1 MSMPF
6 YVAPEQQ
13 MKDRADYARKGI
25 ARGRSVV
32 VLYYSDGIVFV
43 AENRS
48 QALHKVSEIYDRIG
62 FAAVG
67 RYNEFENLRTA
78 GIRYADLRGYSYDR
92 TDVTAR
98 GLANAYAQLLG
109 TIFSSGGDKPYEVEI
124 VVAELGATPSQD
136 QIYRLTYDGS
146 VADENSYAVMGG
158 SAEVIAELVGK
169 GFQPG
174 LSLAA
179 ATKLAVS
186 ALSADGGPNAAP
198 RVLGVEALEVAILDR
213 NRLLPRKFRRITGER
228 LAALLADDVE
238 PADTGPEVPPQLIT
252 EPQVP
257 ETTVNRPEENAI
269 DAGET
274 GPENPSP

>member
-32 VLYYSDGIVFV
+32 VMHYAEGILFV

-92 TDVTAR
+92 TDVTGR

-109 TIFSSGGDKPYEVEI
+109 TIFSSGGEKPYEVEI
-124 VVAELGATPSQD
+124 VVAELGVTPGQD

-146 VADENSYAVMGG
+146 VGDEADFAVMGG
-158 SAEVIAELVGK
+158 SADVITEAVGR
-169 GFQPG
+169 GFRPG
-174 LSLAA
+174 LSLAEA
-179 ATKLAVS
+179 ARVAVGALA
-186 ALSADGGPNAAP
+186 ADGGPNAVP
-198 RVLGVEALEVAILDR
+198 RELGVEALEVAILDR
-213 NRLLPRKFRRITGER
+213 SRTLPRKFRRIPAAR
-228 LAALLADDVE
+228 LAALLDESVE
-238 PADTGPEVPPQLIT
+238 PADSGHDLPPQAAP
-252 EPQVP
+252 EPVP
-257 ETTVNRPEENAI
+257 ET
-269 DAGET
+269 DLG
-274 GPENPSP
+274 S

>member
-1 MSMPF
+1 MSTPF

-13 MKDRADYARKGI
+13 MKDRADFARKGI

-32 VLYYSDGIVFV
+32 VMHYADGILFV

-92 TDVTAR
+92 TDVTGR

-109 TIFSSGGDKPYEVEI
+109 TIFSSGGEKPYEVEI
-124 VVAELGATPSQD
+124 IVAEIGPTDRLD

-146 VADENSYAVMGG
+146 VADETDFAVMGG
-158 SAEVIAELVGK
+158 SADVITEAVRRGFSPNLGLV
-169 GFQPG
+169 
-174 LSLAA
+174 A
-179 ATKLAVS
+179 ATRLAVS
-186 ALSADGGPNAAP
+186 ALAADGGPNAPA
-198 RVLGVEALEVAILDR
+198 RELGVEALEVAILDR
-213 NRLLPRKFRRITGER
+213 NRALPRKFRRIRGER
-228 LAALLADDVE
+228 LAELLRGEPEADD
-238 PADTGPEVPPQLIT
+238 PGYEVPDQLAPQQL
-252 EPQVP
+252 P
-257 ETTVNRPEENAI
+257 EAELPGGDGR
-269 DAGET
+269 
-274 GPENPSP
+274 GPASGTDQPPT

>member
-13 MKDRADYARKGI
+13 MKDRADFARKGI

-32 VLYYSDGIVFV
+32 VLRYADGIVFV

-48 QALHKVSEIYDRIG
+48 QALHKVSEIHDRIG

-92 TDVTAR
+92 TDVTGR

-109 TIFSSGGDKPYEVEI
+109 TIFSSGGEKPYEVEI
-124 VVAELGATPSQD
+124 VVAELGATPESD

-146 VADENSYAVMGG
+146 VADEDAYAVMGG
-158 SAEVIAELVGK
+158 SAEAITEVVRRGYKRDLD
-169 GFQPG
+169 
-174 LSLAA
+174 LAA
-179 ATKLAVS
+179 AVQLAVR
-186 ALSADGGPNAAP
+186 ALSSDGGPNAAP
-198 RVLGVEALEVAILDR
+198 RELGAGALEVAILDR
-213 NRLLPRKFRRITGER
+213 TRPLPRKFRRVKGAWLIE
-228 LAALLADDVE
+228 LLTSAPTVAEVE
-238 PADTGPEVPPQLIT
+238 VEAESGS
-252 EPQVP
+252 
-257 ETTVNRPEENAI
+257 N
-269 DAGET
+269 G
-274 GPENPSP
+274 G

>member
-1 MSMPF
+1 VSMPF

-25 ARGRSVV
+25 GRGRSVV
-32 VLYYSDGIVFV
+32 VMHYAGGILFV

-92 TDVTAR
+92 TDVTGR

-109 TIFSSGGDKPYEVEI
+109 TIFSSGGEKPYEVEI
-124 VVAELGATPSQD
+124 VVAELGATPGQD

-146 VADENSYAVMGG
+146 VGDEDNFAVMGG
-158 SAEVIAELVGK
+158 SADVITESVRS
-169 GFQPG
+169 GFEPD

-179 ATKLAVS
+179 AIRLAVD
-186 ALSADGGPNAAP
+186 ALAADGGPNAP
-198 RVLGVEALEVAILDR
+198 RRELGVEALEVAILDR
-213 NRLLPRKFRRITGER
+213 SRTLPRKFRRITGAR
-228 LAALLADDVE
+228 LSALLADEVE
-238 PADTGPEVPPQLIT
+238 PPDAGPQPPPQVLR
-252 EPQVP
+252 EPSVR
-257 ETTVNRPEENAI
+257 ET
-269 DAGET
+269 DL
-274 GPENPSP
+274 PSS